1 MNCAVHTDTAA
12 TAYCRTCGKALCE
25 NCKRDVMGAIYC
37 EPCIA
42 TRLHGTSAGFVA
54 PGTAGTPTPGTL
66 PGAPSPAIAL
76 LLGFIPGVGAM
87 YNGQF
92 TKAFIHVIIFVL
104 LIVITSNYG
113 PVGIL
118 IAFWVIYMAFEAYKT
133 AEARQLGLPAP
144 DPIGL
149 DRIFGIQEK
158 PTPTTAWT
166 TTPPPAAGAAPVGPG
181 GAPGPAFVAGA
192 EPASAPGVPPH
203 EATPTGAIVLIAL
216 GVLFLLSNFGI
227 FSMHYFWP
235 LLLIAIGLWI
245 AYQRT
250 AQRT

>member
-1 MNCAVHTDTAA
+1 M
-12 TAYCRTCGKALCE
+12 
-25 NCKRDVMGAIYC
+25 
-37 EPCIA
+37 
-42 TRLHGTSAGFVA
+42 
-54 PGTAGTPTPGTL
+54 

-149 DRIFGIQEK
+149 DRLFGIQEK
-158 PTPTTAWT
+158 PTPAWT
-166 TTPPPAAGAAPVGPG
+166 ATPPPATGAAPVGPG
-181 GAPGPAFVAGA
+181 GSPAAGFVAGE
-192 EPASAPGVPPH
+192 EPAPVPGVPPH

-216 GVLFLLSNFGI
+216 GVVFLLSNFGI
-227 FSMHYFWP
+227 FSMRYFWP

-245 AYQRT
+245 AYQRM